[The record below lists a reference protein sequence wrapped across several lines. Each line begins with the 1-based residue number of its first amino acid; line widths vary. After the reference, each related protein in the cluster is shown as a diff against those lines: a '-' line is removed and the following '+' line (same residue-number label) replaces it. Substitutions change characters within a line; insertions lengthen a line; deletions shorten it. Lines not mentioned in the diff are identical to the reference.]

1 MKQSVKVAIIEDH
14 PEYREMVALLLE
26 DEDEIAL
33 EWQFGSAE
41 WALRRLSSDQRKKL
55 PDVILLDLG
64 LPGMSGHVAIP
75 ALKEV
80 APAAKIIILS
90 QAAQEEAVIEA
101 ISLGVSGYLL
111 KSATAA
117 QIVRAIRE
125 VVEGGHP
132 LDAHIAGFI
141 LKNLPAVLV
150 SGDQTKALTDR
161 EIEVLEL
168 VASGLVKKEIAN
180 NLGIGETT
188 VISHVK
194 NIYEKLGAVNAPA
207 AVAKAYRVGLLPR
220 GRRKK

>member
-1 MKQSVKVAIIEDH
+1 M
-14 PEYREMVALLLE
+14 
-26 DEDEIAL
+26 
-33 EWQFGSAE
+33 
-41 WALRRLSSDQRKKL
+41 
-55 PDVILLDLG
+55 
-64 LPGMSGHVAIP
+64 
-75 ALKEV
+75 
-80 APAAKIIILS
+80 
-90 QAAQEEAVIEA
+90 
-101 ISLGVSGYLL
+101 
-111 KSATAA
+111 
-117 QIVRAIRE
+117 RAIRE

>member
-1 MKQSVKVAIIEDH
+1 MKQSVKVAMIEDH

-125 VVEGGHP
+125 VVT
-132 LDAHIAGFI
+132 
-141 LKNLPAVLV
+141 
-150 SGDQTKALTDR
+150 SGC
-161 EIEVLEL
+161 
-168 VASGLVKKEIAN
+168 
-180 NLGIGETT
+180 
-188 VISHVK
+188 
-194 NIYEKLGAVNAPA
+194 
-207 AVAKAYRVGLLPR
+207 RV
-220 GRRKK
+220 